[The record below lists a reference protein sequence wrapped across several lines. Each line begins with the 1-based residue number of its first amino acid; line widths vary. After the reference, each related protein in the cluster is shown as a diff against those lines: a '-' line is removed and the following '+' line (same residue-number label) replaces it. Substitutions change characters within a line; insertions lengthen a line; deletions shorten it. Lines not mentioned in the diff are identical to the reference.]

1 MTDESNGRDRAAGPH
16 GTAKAVLDFI
26 LENAPVRVFEVDMQ
40 GVFVMNEGVNP
51 PGGSRPGSLVGVSA
65 LKAYGDFPEG
75 LAALKRAM
83 AGTGSAVRYVRD
95 GRTLDLKLAPR
106 LDAAGAVVG
115 VLGMAQVV
123 TERVRAEQEARKSE
137 ERFRRVFES
146 NMLGLTFF
154 RATGEIFEA
163 NDAILAAL
171 GYTRDDL
178 DAGLLNWRRSTVPG
192 YEHLDEQALEQMA
205 SNGVCT
211 PYEKEFFRKDGS
223 RIWVLMGGAALSET
237 GGTGVAFMLDL
248 SERKQIQEE
257 RERLHAQLLQVQKL
271 ESLGVLA
278 GGIAHDFNNLLTA
291 ILGSASAA
299 MLSLPKESSVRPDLD
314 NVILASRRAANLTRQ
329 LLAYSGKGHF
339 EVRPI
344 DLSVHVRE
352 LATLLETTIP
362 KKVQLRLELAAG
374 LPSVSAD
381 IAQVQQVVMNLVING
396 AEAIGEQ
403 RGTVL
408 VTTGVQ
414 AIDEFYVQGLFASEG
429 IRPGTY
435 VYLEVHDTGCGM
447 DEATKNRIF
456 DPFFSTKFTGRGL
469 GLAAVLGIVRG
480 HRGALKVYSSP
491 GKGTTFKVFLP
502 ASNAVAVGPAPE
514 VMSFRGEG
522 LALLVDDDQ
531 GVREAASR
539 LLEFFGF
546 RVLQAVDGRHGAEE
560 FRRHASEIVVVIL
573 DMTMPEM
580 NGEETFREIR
590 RVRADVPVILTSG
603 YNEIEATRRFTAKGL
618 AGFLQKP
625 FTPKELTQK
634 LALALKY
641 RSPAPGS
648 TT

>member
-1 MTDESNGRDRAAGPH
+1 MTDETSGRDGLGAVPPAS
-16 GTAKAVLDFI
+16 AKEVLEFV
-26 LENAPVRVFEVDMQ
+26 LQHAPVRVFEVDAQ
-40 GVFVMNEGVNP
+40 GIFLMNEGVNP

-65 LKAYGDFPEG
+65 LAAYRNFPEG
-75 LAALKRAM
+75 LSALQVAL
-83 AGTGSAVRYVRD
+83 AGTESEVRYISD
-95 GRTLDLKLAPR
+95 GKTYDLKLSPR
-106 LDAAGAVVG
+106 RDAQGAVVS

-146 NMLGLTFF
+146 NMIGLTFF
-154 RATGEIFEA
+154 RTNGEVLEV
-163 NDAILAAL
+163 NDALLTIL
-171 GYTRDDL
+171 GYTRADFE
-178 DAGLLNWRRSTVPG
+178 ASGLNWRTITVPG
-192 YEHLDEQALEQMA
+192 FEHLDEQALAQMA
-205 SNGVCT
+205 ASGVC
-211 PYEKEFFRKDGS
+211 PAFEKEFFRKDGS
-223 RIWVLMGGAALSET
+223 RVPVILGGASLSEAS
-237 GGTGVAFMLDL
+237 GTGVAFVLDL
-248 SERKQIQEE
+248 SERRQNQEE

-299 MLSLPKESSVRPDLD
+299 MLTLPNESPARPDLD

-352 LATLLETTIP
+352 LATLLETTIS
-362 KKVQLRLELAAG
+362 KKVQLRLELSQD
-374 LPSVSAD
+374 LPAVAAD
-381 IAQVQQVVMNLVING
+381 IAQVQQIVMNLVING
-396 AEAIGEQ
+396 AEAIGDQ

-408 VTTGVQ
+408 VATGVQ
-414 AIDEFYVQGLFASEG
+414 AIDEFYVQSLFSSEG
-429 IRPGTY
+429 IEPGKY

-447 DEATKNRIF
+447 DEATKMRIF
-456 DPFFSTKFTGRGL
+456 DPFFTTKFTGRGL
-469 GLAAVLGIVRG
+469 GLAAVMGIVRG
-480 HRGALKVYSSP
+480 HKGAMKVYSSP
-491 GKGTTFKVFLP
+491 GKGTTFKVFFP
-502 ASNAVAVGPAPE
+502 ASDAVAVGPAPE
-514 VMSFRGEG
+514 VTSFRGEG
-522 LALLVDDDQ
+522 LALVIDDDQ

-546 RVLQAVDGRHGAEE
+546 SVLQAIDGRHGAEV
-560 FRRHASEIVVVIL
+560 FRQHASEVVLIIL

-590 RVRADVPVILTSG
+590 RVRSDVPVILTSG

-634 LALALKY
+634 LALALK
-641 RSPAPGS
+641 PGS
-648 TT
+648 RGSG